1 MKIKSVLIIIVL
13 LPLLL
18 SGSEFE
24 KFMLQQDR
32 EESGFYIFNR
42 VMKKMGDFSYVNNI
56 QTISD
61 VTKHFEQ
68 GNITFQSE
76 VLAVFP
82 DKIQLKFEDKE
93 FIINKDKGW
102 LKYSQGYYENL
113 KDRMIV
119 ILRSNLEK
127 NLVNLIK
134 YNSNF
139 EFIFQEIV
147 IIDNNEYEI
156 IEIRNKS
163 KSISDFLLYIN
174 VDTYLPYK
182 MIYAEPGQNLANS
195 SLNFEKIFLDY
206 ILVNNRYYP
215 SHTITRTGNA
225 EFISENKIISIQF
238 NVEVDPELFQ

>member
-1 MKIKSVLIIIVL
+1 MKIKSILIIIML
-13 LPLLL
+13 LPILLI
-18 SGSEFE
+18 GSEFE
-24 KFMLQQDR
+24 KIMLQQDR
-32 EESGFYIFNR
+32 KESGFYIFNK
-42 VMKKMGDFSYVNNI
+42 VMQSMGDFSYVDNI
-56 QTISD
+56 HTVSD
-61 VTKHFEQ
+61 VTKNFEQ

-113 KDRMIV
+113 KDRMII

-134 YNSNF
+134 YHNNF
-139 EFIFQEIV
+139 DFIFQEIV
-147 IIDNNEYEI
+147 VIDDNEYEI
-156 IEIRNKS
+156 IEIKNKS

-174 VDTYLPYK
+174 VETYLPYK
-182 MIYAEPGQNLANS
+182 MIYAEPGKNLTNS
-195 SLNFEKIFLDY
+195 SLTFEKTFLEY
-206 ILVNNRYYP
+206 ILVKNRYYP

-225 EFISENKIISIQF
+225 DFISENMIKSIQF
-238 NVEVDPELFQ
+238 NVDVDPELFQ